1 MEREIPKDG
10 VLDTRGEWSNEE
22 KHQVEIHQLIE
33 KLIDCPG
40 SQKEKGLHSADE
52 GGKCTRNSKA
62 TNFVLCRKH
71 KSIWLNDV
79 SKSHAKLGQ
88 GRDNSWHTKSSIS
101 IRFGSCS

>member
-10 VLDTRGEWSNEE
+10 LSDTGGEWRKEE

-33 KLIDCPG
+33 KLINCPG

-62 TNFVLCRKH
+62 TNFVLCRKQIH
-71 KSIWLNDV
+71 LNEV